1 MNPDNPSETVRDILL
16 KKHPFKEASLV
27 NPNTPVTDPHPI
39 IFERID
45 SQLIRS
51 TVLKM
56 NGAAGPLGLDTSA
69 WKRMC
74 TSFKSVSVELC
85 DALAAVARRLS
96 TCFVDP
102 NGLSAFVACGLIA
115 LNKCPGVRP
124 IGIGETVRRIIG
136 KAIAIT
142 ITNDI
147 QEAAGPLQV
156 CAGPYI
162 RL

>member
-1 MNPDNPSETVRDILL
+1 MTVALRLEEVLNPDNPSETVRDILL

-39 IFERID
+39 IFESID

-56 NGAAGPLGLDTSA
+56 NGAAGPLGLDISA

-85 DALAAVARRLS
+85 DALAACSCQETQYLF
-96 TCFVDP
+96 C
-102 NGLSAFVACGLIA
+102 
-115 LNKCPGVRP
+115 RP
-124 IGIGETVRRIIG
+124 
-136 KAIAIT
+136 
-142 ITNDI
+142 
-147 QEAAGPLQV
+147 QWSV
-156 CAGPYI
+156 CVCSM
-162 RL
+162 